1 MAIEQKAKELHIFQR
16 EIDIV
21 IQKVINFSIIGNNKQ
36 KSELGNIINT
46 PQSYPINKAIIN
58 FRKFVGE
65 TYNSYSEE
73 SKKIQTITDD
83 IKARSINNSSKK
95 DKHNI
100 FDSKTNNEIKA
111 LKNHKIVYINKYLLN
126 SYSISRSLKKFKK
139 ITVKFAVNK

>member
-21 IQKVINFSIIGNNKQ
+21 IQKVINFSIIGN
-36 KSELGNIINT
+36 
-46 PQSYPINKAIIN
+46 NKAIIN

-100 FDSKTNNEIKA
+100 FDSKTINEIKA

-126 SYSISRSLKKFKK
+126 SYSISRSVKKFKK
-139 ITVKFAVNK
+139 IKL

>member
-36 KSELGNIINT
+36 KSELGN
-46 PQSYPINKAIIN
+46 NKAIIN

-83 IKARSINNSSKK
+83 IKARSINNCSKK

-100 FDSKTNNEIKA
+100 FDSQTNNEIKA
-111 LKNHKIVYINKYLLN
+111 LKNNKIVYINKYLLN
-126 SYSISRSLKKFKK
+126 SYSISRSVKKFKK
-139 ITVKFAVNK
+139 IT